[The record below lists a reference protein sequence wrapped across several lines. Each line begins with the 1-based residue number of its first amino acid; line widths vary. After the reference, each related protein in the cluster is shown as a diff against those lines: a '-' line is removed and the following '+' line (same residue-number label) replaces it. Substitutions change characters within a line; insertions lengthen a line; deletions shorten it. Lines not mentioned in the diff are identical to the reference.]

1 MLVTAIEGI
10 VENGK
15 IRLQEDVSLPE
26 SAKVLVILT
35 ENVASAGQEVLRI
48 GSPRLVNPEDA
59 KRLRKQVLEIP
70 KDAKI

>member
-26 SAKVLVILT
+26 SEKVLVILT
-35 ENVASAGQEVLRI
+35 ENVATPVRGFSAI
-48 GSPRLVNPEDA
+48 GAARGW
-59 KRLRKQVLEIP
+59 
-70 KDAKI
+70 